1 MSCRLALFAAG
12 AALLCLEAPAA
23 TQQQPSFRG
32 GTDLVSLNVTVN
44 VAGTNRYVTGLEMDD
59 FEVFEDGAKQE
70 ITLFNNSNSPLAL
83 SLLMDTSASM
93 DTRMNTAQ
101 EAAIGFARTIRR
113 QDTAQVIDFDSKVQ
127 VVQPFTNDVTL
138 LERAIRRTSP
148 GGSTSMF
155 NAVYIALDELRR
167 LTRED
172 TITRRQ
178 AVILL
183 SDGEDTTSMVAFD
196 GPDGVLERAKRSE
209 TAIYAVGL
217 RPPDEPRGNAFKQ
230 PQFVLRQLTSQT
242 GGRAFFPEHINELSG
257 VYSQIADEL
266 SMQYQIGYTS
276 RNARRDG
283 AWRRI
288 IVRVLNHP
296 DAQSRTKQ
304 GYFAP
309 SR

>member
-1 MSCRLALFAAG
+1 MSRGFAMFAAG
-12 AALLCLEAPAA
+12 AAVLCLEAPAA

-32 GTDLVSLNVTVN
+32 GTDLVSLNVTVT
-44 VAGTNRYVTGLEMDD
+44 VAGTTRYVTGLEQAD
-59 FEVFEDGAKQE
+59 FDVFEDGAKQD

-113 QDTAQVIDFDSKVQ
+113 QDVAQVVDFDSMARI
-127 VVQPFTNDVTL
+127 VQPFTNDVTL
-138 LERAIRRTSP
+138 LERAIRRTSA

-155 NAVYIALDELRR
+155 NAVYVALDELRR
-167 LTRED
+167 LTRDD

-178 AVILL
+178 AIVLL
-183 SDGEDTTSMVAFD
+183 SDGEDTTSMMPFE

-217 RPPDEPRGNAFKQ
+217 RPPDEPRANAFKQ

-257 VYSQIADEL
+257 VYTQIADEL

-276 RNARRDG
+276 KNSRRDG

-288 IVRVLNHP
+288 IVQVKNHP
-296 DAQSRTKQ
+296 DAQPRTKQ